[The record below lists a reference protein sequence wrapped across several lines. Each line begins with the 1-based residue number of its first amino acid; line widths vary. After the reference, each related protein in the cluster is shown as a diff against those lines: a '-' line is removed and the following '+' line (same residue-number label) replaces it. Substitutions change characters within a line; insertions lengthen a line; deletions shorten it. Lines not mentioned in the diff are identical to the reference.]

1 LGEWEKLMPE
11 IFTWCPRVDP
21 QGSVTHRV
29 LSAKFGD
36 GYEQAAADGIN
47 TAMQSWPLSFV
58 GREAVILPIKAF
70 LDRHG
75 SWQSFLWTPP
85 LGEEGS
91 YRTDNGYQLTPRG
104 AGAYELAVTF
114 KQVAKP

>member
-1 LGEWEKLMPE
+1 MPE
-11 IFTWCPRVDP
+11 TFTWCPRIDP
-21 QGSVTHRV
+21 QGSVSHRV

-36 GYEQAAADGIN
+36 GYEQTAADGIN

-58 GREAVILPIKAF
+58 GRTEYIAPIQSF
-70 LDRHG
+70 FDRHG
-75 SWQSFLWTPP
+75 SWMSFLWTPP
-85 LGEEGS
+85 LGIQGS

-104 AGAYELAVTF
+104 AGIYELAATF